1 MADDA
6 AVDARIVE
14 RDPLPTA
21 AVRFREPMA
30 TVDVGALMDRAMG
43 ALAAR
48 LGEAAISPAGPPYA
62 RYHEW
67 GGEWADVEIGFPL
80 SERLPGP
87 ALADVASGEV
97 GASALPGG
105 RVATAVHKGPY
116 PELGRTYGQLHDW
129 IHAQGEDDGAGP
141 WESYVDDPEEVTDNA
156 TLRTEVLWPVAER

>member
-1 MADDA
+1 MTDDA
-6 AVDARIVE
+6 ALDASLVE

-43 ALAAR
+43 ALGAR
-48 LGEAAISPAGPPYA
+48 LDEAAIRPAGPPYA

-80 SERLPGP
+80 AERLPGP
-87 ALADVASGEV
+87 ALTDVSSGEV

-105 RVATAVHKGPY
+105 RVAVVIHQGPY

-129 IHAQGEDDGAGP
+129 VHAQGEEDGPGP
-141 WESYVDDPEEVTDNA
+141 WESYIDSPEEVDSGA
-156 TLRTEVLWPVAER
+156 MRTEVVWPVQER